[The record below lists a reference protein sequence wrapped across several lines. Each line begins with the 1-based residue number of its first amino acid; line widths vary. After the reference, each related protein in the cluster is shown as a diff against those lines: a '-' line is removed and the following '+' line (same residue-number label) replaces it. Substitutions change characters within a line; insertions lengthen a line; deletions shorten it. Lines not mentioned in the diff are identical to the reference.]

1 MTTDT
6 IATEADFTRHAQNLA
21 AGFAAMSPAPAHRF
35 TTNPNTMT
43 TETTDQQPA
52 PTPTPESTDARVL
65 RESGIIGGFDLRW
78 VGLANI
84 ESLTTG
90 LATKKELARF
100 AEIEA
105 ALSRL
110 AEEMDASGKTPVNI
124 SKIAATLSPGEL
136 PTAEAIAAAVTGDE
150 GRMARK
156 KLIKESA
163 RRFFEEQAVP
173 IIRDINTR
181 AAALLETAIT
191 ERHKAEVQAFEK
203 FVEIYG
209 DEDGTP
215 YQPSKGLIRLL
226 ARRRQLLDQELTFT
240 SPPSLRVSLAGVL
253 SF

>member
-1 MTTDT
+1 MTPDS

-21 AGFAAMSPAPAHRF
+21 AGFAAMSPAPSHRF

-43 TETTDQQPA
+43 ETTDQHPA
-52 PTPTPESTDARVL
+52 PTPESTDARVL
-65 RESGIIGGFDLRW
+65 RESGIVGGFDLRW
-78 VGLANI
+78 SGLANI

-163 RRFFEEQAVP
+163 RRFFEEQAAP
-173 IIRDINTR
+173 IIRDIYTR

-209 DEDGTP
+209 DEDGEA
-215 YQPSKGLIRLL
+215 YKPSPGLIRLL
-226 ARRRQLLDQELTFT
+226 ARRRQLLDQELTLT